1 MDFNNSIELL
11 LHEAKSIPVLAH
23 ENGNFYYHNG
33 ALEMEYLNAIDVLK
47 TAAKIT
53 SNEEICDSFQ
63 EWWRSN
69 KHIAE

>member
-47 TAAKIT
+47 IATKII
-53 SNEEICDSFQ
+53 SDKELYDSFQ
-63 EWWRSN
+63 IWIKNN
-69 KHIAE
+69 KTLF

>member
-47 TAAKIT
+47 IATKII
-53 SNEEICDSFQ
+53 SDEELYDSFQ
-63 EWWRSN
+63 IWIKNN
-69 KHIAE
+69 KKLF

>member
-47 TAAKIT
+47 
-53 SNEEICDSFQ
+53 N
-63 EWWRSN
+63 SN
-69 KHIAE
+69 KDNIR